1 MVRNYTTA
9 RVAEARENV
18 DLLANL
24 AIQFLEGYGTG
35 LGYIAIPLPVL
46 IAVILRIYG

>member
-18 DLLANL
+18 DLLGNEGGRGNARVL
-24 AIQFLEGYGTG
+24 AHGKRADSESSSE
-35 LGYIAIPLPVL
+35 
-46 IAVILRIYG
+46 